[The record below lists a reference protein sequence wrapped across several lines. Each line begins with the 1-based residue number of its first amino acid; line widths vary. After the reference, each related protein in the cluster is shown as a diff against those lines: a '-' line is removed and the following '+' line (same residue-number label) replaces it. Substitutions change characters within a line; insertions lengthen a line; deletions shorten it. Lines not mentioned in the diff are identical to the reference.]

1 MEETYVIDGG
11 HPLTGEVTV
20 GGAKNSVLKLL
31 AAALLAPGRHTLDR
45 VPRIADVDAMLDVLR
60 HLGVRASWQ
69 APNTLTLDVPD
80 EVGTEAPYDLVSRMR
95 ASTAVLGPLLARQGR
110 ARVAM
115 PGGCNL
121 GPRPIDIHQRGLER
135 LGAEIEVAHGYLEAR
150 TSGLQGAHVYLDYP
164 SHGATENL
172 VMAAVLADGRTTIE
186 NASREPE
193 IVDLARFLHRMG
205 ARISGAGTPVITV
218 EGLPRLAGASHE
230 AMPDRLEAGTYL
242 FAAAAAGGDVTVRG
256 AEPEHLTIVLEKLGE
271 AGMDVEVGEG
281 HVRVTSDGRP
291 RAVDV
296 STLPYPGFPT
306 DLQPLVVSLL
316 ARAPGLSIVTE
327 NIFDGRYIFI
337 DELARMGADVRI
349 EGHYAVIRGV
359 DELTGAPVRASDLRA
374 GAALCVAGLA
384 ARGVTR
390 VDGTEQIARGYEDL
404 PGSLARLGAS
414 IERVPAAAV
423 AAGGG

>member
-1 MEETYVIDGG
+1 MS
-11 HPLTGEVTV
+11 V

-69 APNTLTLDVPD
+69 ATNTLTLDVP
-80 EVGTEAPYDLVSRMR
+80 EEIGTEAPYDLVSRMR
-95 ASTAVLGPLLARQGR
+95 ASTAVLGPLLAREGR

-135 LGAEIEVAHGYLEAR
+135 LGAEIDVAHGYLEAR
-150 TSGLQGAHVYLDYP
+150 TEGLKGADVHLDYP

-193 IVDLARFLHRMG
+193 IVDLARFLQRMG
-205 ARISGAGTPVITV
+205 ARISGAGTPMITV
-218 EGLPRLAGASHE
+218 EGIPRLAGASHE
-230 AMPDRLEAGTYL
+230 AMADRLEAGTYL
-242 FAAAAAGGDVTVRG
+242 LAAAAAGGDVTVRG
-256 AEPEHLTIVLEKLGE
+256 AEPEHLSIVLEKLKE
-271 AGMDVEVGEG
+271 AGMELEVGES
-281 HVRVTSDGRP
+281 HVRITSEGRP
-291 RAVDV
+291 QAMDV

-327 NIFDGRYIFI
+327 NIFDGRYMFI

-349 EGHYAVIRGV
+349 EGHYAVIRGAG
-359 DELTGAPVRASDLRA
+359 ELTGAPVRASDLRA
-374 GAALCVAGLA
+374 GAALCIAGLT
-384 ARGVTR
+384 ARGITR

-404 PGSLARLGAS
+404 PGSLVSLGAS
-414 IERVPAAAV
+414 VERVPAAAV